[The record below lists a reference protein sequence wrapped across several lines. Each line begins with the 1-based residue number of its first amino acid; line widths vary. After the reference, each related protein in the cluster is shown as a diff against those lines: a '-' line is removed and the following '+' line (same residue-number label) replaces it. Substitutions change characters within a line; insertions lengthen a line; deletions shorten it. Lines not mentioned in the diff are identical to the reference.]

1 MGGLEVQ
8 PEQEGE
14 DLEENSSCHWCCE
27 PPGYKPMVWGTL
39 AASPGTPTPPGT
51 TVSFCPA
58 DHRREDHRRPSPGT
72 GRETG
77 DVKLR

>member
-27 PPGYKPMVWGTL
+27 PLGYKPVGW
-39 AASPGTPTPPGT
+39 GTPTPPGT
-51 TVSFCPA
+51 IVSFCPA
-58 DHRREDHRRPSPGT
+58 DHSREDHR
-72 GRETG
+72 
-77 DVKLR
+77 